1 MELFKEFSFD
11 AAHFLPNVP
20 PDHKCAR
27 THGHTYY
34 VRIILEGPLDPKLGW
49 VMDFAEIK
57 AAWKPL
63 EDQLDHF
70 LLNDIPGLENPTAE
84 NIAIWIWEG
93 LQPYLP
99 LMSALEVK
107 ETPSSGVV
115 YRGEQ

>member
-34 VRIILEGPLDPKLGW
+34 VRIIIEGPIDPQLGW
-49 VMDFAEIK
+49 VMDFATIK
-57 AAWKPL
+57 SAWKPL

-84 NIAIWIWEG
+84 NIAIWIWDT
-93 LQPYLP
+93 LQPQLP
-99 LMSALEVK
+99 LMTAIEVK
-107 ETPSSGVV
+107 ETPSSGVF
-115 YRGEQ
+115 YRGE

>member
-34 VRIILEGPLDPKLGW
+34 VKITLEGPLDPKLGW

-84 NIAIWIWEG
+84 NIAIWIWES